1 MKLCKFH
8 VLVFGFSFLLLM
20 NISFRSAVA
29 QELANSPWHIT
40 VTDTSNYVGIA
51 LANGRIG
58 ILPSM
63 KPFKVSSIILN
74 NVFDKGSEQGV
85 SRMLKGLNF
94 ANIDITIDGVKI
106 DETNISNWKQVLNL
120 KEASLTTTFDFMKK
134 AKISYTIYALR
145 GMPYA
150 GNMEV
155 NIKSLEDISLKVA
168 GKILCPAEYKNPV
181 NTFKILKDLENRMPL
196 LQTTSESPFG
206 KYTLASTASFIFKE
220 KCPDLHHNIISEYDN
235 ELTFDKKLGKG
246 ESYSFGWAGAVCTTR
261 NFNDPLS
268 ESARMVIF
276 IMLGNEDV
284 VIAKHKKLWSTLWE
298 GDIEIE
304 GDIQSQHD
312 VRLALYNLYSFS
324 DANTNLSIPPMGLS
338 SQGYNGHVFWDT
350 ELWMYPPLLVLN
362 QDIALSLLNYRSDRL
377 EKAKQKASY
386 FGYKGA
392 MFPWESDDT
401 GEEACPVWAL
411 TGTFQHHI
419 TSDVGIAFW
428 NYYRI
433 THDKQWLKEK
443 GYPLLKEVADFWVS
457 RATKNDDGS
466 YSINNVIGAN
476 EFAQNIDDNAFT
488 NGSALSALK
497 YTTQAAKELNII
509 PNPIWLEV
517 AKKIKFYYFPD
528 GVMKENSTYNG
539 ETIKQADVNLLAYP
553 LQVVQDK
560 EQIIKDLEY
569 YEQKISEDGPA
580 MGYSVLSVLHS
591 RLGNKKKAFELFK
604 QAYIPN
610 MRPPFGALS
619 ESAFSNNPYF
629 ATGAGGMLQAVI
641 FGFGGLHITDK
652 GVVQEEPCLPK
663 QWKSLTIKGVGP
675 DKKTFYITN

>member
-94 ANIDITIDGVKI
+94 ANIDLTIDGVKI
-106 DETNISNWKQVLNL
+106 DEINISNWKQVLNL

-261 NFNDPLS
+261 NFDDPLS

-338 SQGYNGHVFWDT
+338 SQGYNGHIFWDT
-350 ELWMYPPLLVLN
+350 ELWMYPPFLVLN

-428 NYYRI
+428 NYYRM
-433 THDKQWLKEK
+433 THDKQWLAEK

-517 AKKIKFYYFPD
+517 AKNLKFYYFPD